1 MNARRLKPIVF
12 IAALAPFL
20 WLVFRAVTG
29 RLSAN
34 PVEDLT
40 LTTGIWALRLLV
52 ATLAVTPI
60 RRLTGWS
67 GVIQYRRLLGLFA
80 FFYAAVHFLI
90 YVVFD
95 QALDL
100 RYVWDDIAKR
110 PYITAGFTAFV
121 LMVPLAITSTRGW
134 IRRLGARWQVLHR
147 LIYVSGIAAVV
158 HYYWKV
164 KADTTFPIRYALVLA
179 LLFAVR
185 VWWWQRRSSSSRS
198 RVAARP
204 A

>member
-1 MNARRLKPIVF
+1 
-12 IAALAPFL
+12 
-20 WLVFRAVTG
+20 
-29 RLSAN
+29 
-34 PVEDLT
+34 
-40 LTTGIWALRLLV
+40 
-52 ATLAVTPI
+52 
-60 RRLTGWS
+60 
-67 GVIQYRRLLGLFA
+67 
-80 FFYAAVHFLI
+80 
-90 YVVFD
+90 
-95 QALDL
+95 
-100 RYVWDDIAKR
+100 
-110 PYITAGFTAFV
+110 
-121 LMVPLAITSTRGW
+121 MVPLAITSTRGW